1 MEVTFGRG
9 EADVRSQFAITD
21 RVRNGHLRVLRC
33 SAVILS
39 VVSVLSVVSCGA
51 ATAVSSNRPTLAPY
65 VPTPQDVV
73 DRMLADA
80 NVTSSDVVYDLGS
93 GDGRI
98 VITAAK
104 KYGAHG
110 VGIDIDPDRISES
123 RSNARSAGVGD
134 LVEFQRGDILQADV
148 SRATVVTLYLVSS
161 GNLKLRPIL
170 TRQLRPGARIVSHA
184 FGMGDWKPDKVDQF
198 KDAQGDDRVIYVWR
212 ADGVVRP

>member
-1 MEVTFGRG
+1 MN
-9 EADVRSQFAITD
+9 ARS
-21 RVRNGHLRVLRC
+21 LCLM
-33 SAVILS
+33 
-39 VVSVLSVVSCGA
+39 SVLCAVCAFSSACGTASSVSPD
-51 ATAVSSNRPTLAPY
+51 RPTLAPY

-80 NVTSSDVVYDLGS
+80 DVTSSDIVYDLGS

-98 VITAAK
+98 VITAAR
-104 KYGAHG
+104 KYGARG

-123 RSNARSAGVGD
+123 RSNARSAGVGH

-161 GNLKLRPIL
+161 ANLKLRPIL
-170 TRQLRPGARIVSHA
+170 TRQLRPGARIVSHG
-184 FGMGDWKPDKVDQF
+184 FGMGDWKPDRVDSF
-198 KDAQGDDRVIYVWR
+198 KDAKGDDRIIYVWR

>member
-1 MEVTFGRG
+1 MEVTF
-9 EADVRSQFAITD
+9 ATTD
-21 RVRNGHLRVLRC
+21 HFRNGHLRVRRF

-39 VVSVLSVVSCGA
+39 VVSVLSVISCGA
-51 ATAVSSNRPTLAPY
+51 ATISSDRPTLAPY

-80 NVTSSDVVYDLGS
+80 NVTNSDVVYDLGS

-110 VGIDIDPDRISES
+110 VGIDIDPNRISES

-161 GNLKLRPIL
+161 ANLKLRPIL

-184 FGMGDWKPDKVDQF
+184 FGMGDWKPEKVDQF

>member
-1 MEVTFGRG
+1 MVLKH
-9 EADVRSQFAITD
+9 D
-21 RVRNGHLRVLRC
+21 RQLNDLRFLRC
-33 SAVILS
+33 SVALIAVLS
-39 VVSVLSVVSCGA
+39 ISSVLSSACG
-51 ATAVSSNRPTLAPY
+51 TASSVSSNRPTLAPY

-80 NVTSSDVVYDLGS
+80 NVTSSDTVYDLGS

-123 RSNARSAGVGD
+123 RSNARNAGVGD
-134 LVEFQRGDILQADV
+134 LVEFEHGDILQADV

-161 GNLKLRPIL
+161 TNLKLRPVL
-170 TRQLRPGARIVSHA
+170 TRQLRPGSRIVSHA
-184 FGMGDWKPDKVDQF
+184 FGMGDWKPEKVDRF
-198 KDAQGDDRVIYVWR
+198 KDAQGDDRVIYLWR